1 MNNEVHDKIIWRL
14 NANNEYNVKSA
25 YHHLLEI
32 IVQNDHLKVVG
43 NSNLVW
49 KLQVPPKVKYF
60 LWCVLRNCLPIH
72 VRLQTKGVMCHSTCY
87 YYDNFENDF
96 TFSSVV
102 EMPKTHGKLLAL
114 EFNWARILPSWFHK
128 QANLQALGN
137 QQFQSPINNCYG
149 FVVYLEK
156 MEQKLWNEV
165 DTTPNISISLAVQFL
180 LKWSHNWKTSQPPRA
195 IQTFDAHSWWTKP
208 QKEYLK
214 LNVDATLFTNENK
227 SGIGLF
233 VCNEEGTFF
242 KAKTKQDYFILL
254 WIKDKI

>member
-1 MNNEVHDKIIWRL
+1 MRASTSPYITSSTPLSLKDLKVSSLTNHQQRCWCQDVLQQIFNDNDQINVFALPLMNNEVHDKIIWRL

-114 EFNWARILPSWFHK
+114 EFN
-128 QANLQALGN
+128 
-137 QQFQSPINNCYG
+137 
-149 FVVYLEK
+149 
-156 MEQKLWNEV
+156 
-165 DTTPNISISLAVQFL
+165 
-180 LKWSHNWKTSQPPRA
+180 
-195 IQTFDAHSWWTKP
+195 
-208 QKEYLK
+208 
-214 LNVDATLFTNENK
+214 
-227 SGIGLF
+227 
-233 VCNEEGTFF
+233 
-242 KAKTKQDYFILL
+242 
-254 WIKDKI
+254 